1 MYEHGPTCPCLD
13 CAEDRE
19 RTTRCPALWEQLRDA
34 AEGRTHD
41 VADVVEWAL
50 ETHGAPEVIDAAR
63 DAYRWLTD
71 DDQTDAAAA
80 LAEEV
85 NAQC

>member
-1 MYEHGPTCPCLD
+1 MLHPDHCTCPGCYELTE
-13 CAEDRE
+13 AEAHAPE
-19 RTTRCPALWEQLRDA
+19 LWEQLRDA

-41 VADVVEWAL
+41 LADVVEWAL

-71 DDQTDAAAA
+71 DDQTDAAAV